1 MISNLLKLTSRP
13 TDGNSLGANVHEDL
27 SQCTDCT
34 RWVKLE
40 LISAVT
46 ASDGKYYLYFEVR
59 NQWFEKIT
67 DVVISDGASNQLTVK
82 TDQGGIFPS
91 SDFYRVETDVDFSRA
106 ASWTVEFTVERAG
119 TPKGRWKFV
128 KS

>member
-13 TDGNSLGANVHEDL
+13 TDGTSLGANVHEDL
-27 SQCTDCT
+27 SQCTDCKK
-34 RWVKLE
+34 WVKLE
-40 LISAVT
+40 LISAVS
-46 ASDGKYYLYFEVR
+46 ASDGKFYLYFEVK

-67 DVVISDGASNQLTVK
+67 DVVISDGAANRLTVR
-82 TDQGGIFPS
+82 TAQGGWGPS
-91 SDFYRVETDVDFSRA
+91 SAFYRVETDVDFSQA
-106 ASWTVEFTVERAG
+106 PSWTIDVDVERAG